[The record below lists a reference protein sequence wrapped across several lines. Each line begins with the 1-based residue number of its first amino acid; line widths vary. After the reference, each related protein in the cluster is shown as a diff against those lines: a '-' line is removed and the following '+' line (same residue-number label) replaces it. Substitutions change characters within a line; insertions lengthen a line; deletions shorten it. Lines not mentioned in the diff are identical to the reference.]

1 MFVFSL
7 ATSIYFFGNKKV
19 AVMLYASGLLIGIA
33 RIAAGV
39 HYPLDIL
46 GGIILG
52 TLTGYIA
59 YRFLGKKDSQ

>member
-1 MFVFSL
+1 
-7 ATSIYFFGNKKV
+7 
-19 AVMLYASGLLIGIA
+19 MLYASGLLIGIA